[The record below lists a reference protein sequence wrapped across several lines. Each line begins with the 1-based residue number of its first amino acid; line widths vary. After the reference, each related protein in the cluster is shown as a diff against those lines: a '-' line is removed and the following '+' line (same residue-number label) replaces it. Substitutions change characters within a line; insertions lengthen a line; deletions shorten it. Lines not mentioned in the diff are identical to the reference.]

1 MFLNYYLVVLWGGV
15 VLLCKWS
22 VILVF
27 YCLVFIVSYWFMVLT
42 CLFVLCFHYYFYN
55 WSFRSTFSR
64 RLSILMSLYLF
75 CLSRKNTLCV
85 FRIETMWRL
94 RKIVIS
100 ALFWRGIH
108 VQCLYGPCW
117 RLLLHWS
124 LLKTLTILLRNKL
137 NYYFY

>member
-1 MFLNYYLVVLWGGV
+1 MWSFGGMVLHR
-15 VLLCKWS
+15 KWS

-27 YCLVFIVSYWFMVLT
+27 NCLVFIVSYWFMVLA

-55 WSFRSTFSR
+55 WSFWSTFWR
-64 RLSILMSLYLF
+64 RLFLVMSLYLF
-75 CLSRKNTLCV
+75 CLSPKNTLCV
-85 FRIETMWRL
+85 FRIETTWRL
-94 RKIVIS
+94 RKIVVF

-117 RLLLHWS
+117 RLLLHWC

-137 NYYFY
+137 IYYFY